1 MALIKGEMQYTLLHL
16 SLISPNE
23 VFRKGKHTDKDNLK
37 LILEYTAFMIVIS
50 IFSAGKECTKPFRD
64 VDRLTETLKRRRPLS
79 FPFHFL
85 PSIMHQSIPPA
96 PSSRAVQNLQMP
108 HPWDWHGGQMP
119 RRGPGGRGRGAG
131 RRWSWLMHNW
141 TTLTTTDQS
150 FPYQRAVKAYV
161 ITRRQHL
168 INNFNLF

>member
-1 MALIKGEMQYTLLHL
+1 MALIKGEMQYTLLRL

-37 LILEYTAFMIVIS
+37 LILDYTAFMPVIS
-50 IFSAGKECTKPFRD
+50 IFSAGRECTKPFRD

-85 PSIMHQSIPPA
+85 PPIMHQAIPPA

-108 HPWDWHGGQMP
+108 HPRD
-119 RRGPGGRGRGAG
+119 
-131 RRWSWLMHNW
+131 
-141 TTLTTTDQS
+141 
-150 FPYQRAVKAYV
+150 
-161 ITRRQHL
+161 
-168 INNFNLF
+168 